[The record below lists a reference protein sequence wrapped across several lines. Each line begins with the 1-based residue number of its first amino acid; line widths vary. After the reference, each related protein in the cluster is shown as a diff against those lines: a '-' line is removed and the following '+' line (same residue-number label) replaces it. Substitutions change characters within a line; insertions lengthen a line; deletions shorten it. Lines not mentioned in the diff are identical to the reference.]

1 MKITRAGDY
10 ALRVMSFIAS
20 QETGKTF
27 MRNELSETCK
37 VPDSFLGKILQSLS
51 KNNILHSERGKNG
64 GFKLTKKPYEI
75 TIYDILK
82 AVEGDILINE
92 CLGENDFCKN
102 IDCCKTYNVLKKVK
116 ENFISDLKRYT
127 LSDISDS

>member
-20 QETGKTF
+20 QESGKTF
-27 MRNELSETCK
+27 MRNELSDTCK

-51 KNNILHSERGKNG
+51 RNNILHSERGKNG
-64 GFKLTKKPYEI
+64 GFKLTKTPKEI
-75 TIYDILK
+75 TIYDVLR
-82 AVEGDILINE
+82 AVEGDIVINE

-102 IDCCKTYNVLKKVK
+102 TDCCKTYNVLKKVK

-127 LSDISDS
+127 IADISSS